1 MFDSQTTPLKHL
13 AAAVDEVTSE
23 DLDRVFDD
31 QAETGVV
38 VIHRL
43 ITELEAEWLCRVGD
57 VERRGTY
64 ENQGYTSLA
73 AWLAERCRITFGRA
87 KHTVGIARAL
97 GEMPQTRAA
106 FENGDLDL
114 TVVRQLVNVRAGRE
128 EVFADHEQ
136 TLVDTV
142 GAVAAGEIN
151 TVLGYW
157 KQAADYETAVAD
169 AEQLYERRRLHLSET
184 FSGMWRL
191 DADLDPESGQ
201 IIATAL
207 RALTEPDARNG
218 DQRRAEQR
226 RADAMV
232 EICRDF
238 LDHGDTTVTGGETP
252 HVSVVVDLDK
262 LTGDQG
268 RSEYDSGTVLTR
280 GDVLRI
286 LCDAGIS
293 RIVTVGRSEV
303 LDVGRRTRTV
313 SPAQRRALVIRD
325 GGCSWSGCDRPPRW
339 CDAHHVEHW
348 ANGGPTTLD
357 NLTLLCRRHHR
368 MAHQDERSPPEDG

>member
-57 VERRGTY
+57 VERRDTY

-218 DQRRAEQR
+218 DQRRPEQ
-226 RADAMV
+226 
-232 EICRDF
+232 
-238 LDHGDTTVTGGETP
+238 TP
-252 HVSVVVDLDK
+252 
-262 LTGDQG
+262 
-268 RSEYDSGTVLTR
+268 R
-280 GDVLRI
+280 
-286 LCDAGIS
+286 
-293 RIVTVGRSEV
+293 
-303 LDVGRRTRTV
+303 
-313 SPAQRRALVIRD
+313 
-325 GGCSWSGCDRPPRW
+325 
-339 CDAHHVEHW
+339 
-348 ANGGPTTLD
+348 
-357 NLTLLCRRHHR
+357 RRHR
-368 MAHQDERSPPEDG
+368 RDLS